1 VRRIHLV
8 GTLGST
14 DYSKAAKYAAKTM
27 GKYLTTLPTDEP
39 ENWIIEP
46 IKAMGQRPEVRTLV
60 KPRFYK
66 NPMRPWHGAVY
77 VARRGQEITAETL
90 GLTYAQ
96 QVTESYPVLLDLVK
110 AHLTA
115 WGMQADVPGPFDR
128 SAFAYGPFL
137 GRYYGT
143 EVEAA
148 AQQVNAIEEQLSST
162 VYQLSIPVE
171 THLVTT
177 LPAAMKVRAAAR
189 FARQLAEFVRCTTPG
204 CEFIVHTCGGDPN
217 GLPLIDPAGRKPASP
232 RTLEACVLLANE
244 IWKAWPA
251 GYRLNAVHI
260 PLGDG
265 AHPAPGGPRYYAPL
279 GRLELPS
286 EVHVSAGLAHLGR
299 PLSHQRCA
307 LGMAE
312 RIAGRELGISTPC
325 GLGRRP
331 AAAVAL
337 MERMVDLSVAGC

>member
-1 VRRIHLV
+1 MRRIHLV
-8 GTLGST
+8 GTLGSV
-14 DYSKAAKYAAKTM
+14 DYPKAAKHAIDTM
-27 GKYLTTLPTDEP
+27 GKYLTTLPVDEP
-39 ENWIIEP
+39 ENWVIEP

-60 KPRFYK
+60 KPRFHK

-77 VARRGQEITAETL
+77 VARRGQEITADTL
-90 GLTYAQ
+90 GLTYVQ
-96 QVTESYPVLLDLVK
+96 QAAESYPGLMDLV
-110 AHLTA
+110 AEHLTM
-115 WGMQADVPGPFDR
+115 WRMQVDVPGPFDR

-137 GRYYGT
+137 SKYYGT

-148 AQQVNAIEEQLSST
+148 AQQVNAIEEQVPGT
-162 VYQLSIPVE
+162 VYHLSIPVE
-171 THLVTT
+171 TYLVATAPT
-177 LPAAMKVRAAAR
+177 AIQARVAAA
-189 FARQLAEFVRCTTPG
+189 FAHQLSQFIMHMTPG
-204 CEFIVHTCGGDPN
+204 VEIIVHTCGGDPN
-217 GLPLIDPAGRKPASP
+217 GLPLIDPAGRKPAS
-232 RTLEACVLLANE
+232 RRMLEACVLLVNA

-299 PLSHQRCA
+299 PLSHQQCA

-312 RIAGRELGISTPC
+312 RIAGRELGVSTPC

>member
-1 VRRIHLV
+1 MRRIHLV

-14 DYSKAAKYAAKTM
+14 DYSRAAKYAAETM

-46 IKAMGQRPEVRTLV
+46 IKAMGHRPEIRTLV

-66 NPMRPWHGAVY
+66 NPMKPWHGAVY
-77 VARRGQEITAETL
+77 VARRGQEITSATL

-96 QVTESYPVLLDLVK
+96 QAAESYPVLFDMVK
-110 AHLTA
+110 THLTA
-115 WGMQADVPGPFDR
+115 WGMQADIPGPLDR

-137 GRYYGT
+137 SRYYDT

-148 AQQVNAIEEQLSST
+148 AQQVNAIEVLGPGM

-177 LPAAMKVRAAAR
+177 LPAAVKDCAAAR
-189 FARQLAEFVRCTTPG
+189 FARQLAEFVRCTPSG

-217 GLPLIDPAGRKPASP
+217 GLPLIDPAGRKPASS

-265 AHPAPGGPRYYAPL
+265 AHLAPGNARFYAPL

-286 EVHVSAGLAHLGR
+286 EVHVSAGLANILG
-299 PLSHQRCA
+299 SSGQQKIA
-307 LGMAE
+307 LQLAE
-312 RIAGRELGISTPC
+312 QAAGRELGISTPC

-331 AAAVAL
+331 AVAAALMHRMVAL
-337 MERMVDLSVAGC
+337 AEC

>member
-14 DYSKAAKYAAKTM
+14 DYYRAAEYATKTM

-66 NPMRPWHGAVY
+66 DPMKPWHGAIY

-96 QVTESYPVLLDLVK
+96 QAAESYPVLLDLVK

-115 WGMQADVPGPFDR
+115 WGMQVDIPGPFDR

-265 AHPAPGGPRYYAPL
+265 AHLAPGKARFYEPL

-286 EVHVSAGLAHLGR
+286 EVHVSAGLANVLG
-299 PLSHQRCA
+299 SSGQQKIA
-307 LGMAE
+307 LQLAE
-312 RIAGRELGISTPC
+312 QAAGCELGVSTPC

-331 AAAVAL
+331 AVATALMHRMVAL
-337 MERMVDLSVAGC
+337 AEC